1 MKQHTQKKRCDKG
14 NLANRSGPPRISPAR
29 VSKKRWQKQKGDVN
43 SHINP
48 GNSGYAIRPF
58 HKKLICGCL
67 ESHKIHSG
75 AFYCACIP
83 KSQFTISKEKKM
95 SLSTPK
101 VLVAD
106 PVSQSGVDELSAGG
120 TLEVVVKTGLPEA
133 EIIKIIPEFSALVV
147 RSQTKVTAAVLE
159 AATNLK
165 VVGRAG
171 VGVDNVD
178 VDAAT
183 RRGVIVM
190 NTPGGNTISTA
201 EHAFSL
207 LVSIARS
214 IPQADASM
222 KAGRWDRKKFEG
234 VELYNK
240 TLGILG
246 MGRIGTELAR
256 RAMAFGMRVLA
267 YDPYLSVSRARS
279 LQVELIEEI
288 DTLLPQVDFISM
300 HMPLTDET
308 RHMLDARRLALC
320 KKGVRIVNC
329 ARGGLVAEAALY
341 DALKSGHV
349 GAAALDV
356 FEVEPPP
363 AEFPLR
369 ELSNIVFTPHLG
381 ASTAE
386 AQENVGIEIAQAIRA
401 ALLDGEIRNAVNM
414 PSIDA
419 KTAVVVKPYLTLGDK
434 LGRFVAQLAPKR
446 NDRVVITY
454 GGKAIEMPTD
464 AISRAILTGF
474 LKHAGGEE
482 VNSVNVRSMAA
493 TIGLDVQEVRSSE
506 QTDFNE
512 WLHVAVFSGDTKVS
526 LGGTFFGAKNDPRI
540 VRVNGNPVE
549 VTPSGVVL
557 MLENCDR
564 PGIVGHI
571 GTLLGTEKINI
582 ASMSLSRTEQ
592 GGRALTLLNLDS
604 MPGADV
610 LAKLSSDA
618 DIYSARVIAL

>member
-1 MKQHTQKKRCDKG
+1 
-14 NLANRSGPPRISPAR
+14 
-29 VSKKRWQKQKGDVN
+29 
-43 SHINP
+43 
-48 GNSGYAIRPF
+48 
-58 HKKLICGCL
+58 
-67 ESHKIHSG
+67 
-75 AFYCACIP
+75 
-83 KSQFTISKEKKM
+83 M
-95 SLSTPK
+95 SFPVPK

-106 PVSQSGVDELSAGG
+106 PVSQSGVDELATGG
-120 TLEVVVKTGLPEA
+120 ALEVVVNTGLPEA
-133 EIIKIIPEFSALVV
+133 ELIKIIPEFSALVV
-147 RSQTKVTAAVLE
+147 RSQTKVTAAVLD
-159 AATNLK
+159 AATKLK

-178 VDAAT
+178 VEAAT
-183 RRGVIVM
+183 RHGVIVM

-207 LVSIARS
+207 LMSIARS

-222 KAGRWDRKKFEG
+222 KAGKWDRKKYEG

-256 RAMAFGMRVLA
+256 RAIAFGMRVLA

-279 LQVELIEEI
+279 LQVELIE
-288 DTLLPQVDFISM
+288 DLDALLPQADFISM

-308 RHMLDARRLALC
+308 RHMLDARRLGLC
-320 KKGVRIVNC
+320 KKNVRIVNC
-329 ARGGLVAEAALY
+329 ARGGLIDEAALGV
-341 DALKSGHV
+341 ALQSGHV
-349 GAAALDV
+349 AAAALDV
-356 FEVEPPP
+356 YEVEPPP
-363 AEFPLR
+363 ADFALR
-369 ELSNIVFTPHLG
+369 SEKNIVFTPHLG

-401 ALLDGEIRNAVNM
+401 ALLEGEIRNAVNM

-434 LGRFVAQLAPKR
+434 LGRFAAQLAPNR

-454 GGKAIEMPTD
+454 GGKAVEMPTD

-482 VNSVNVRSMAA
+482 VNSVNVRTMA
-493 TIGLDVQEVRSSE
+493 TTLGLDVEEVRSSE

-512 WLHVAVFSGDTKVS
+512 WLHIAVFSGETKISV
-526 LGGTFFGAKNDPRI
+526 GGTFFGAKNDPRI
-540 VRVNGNPVE
+540 VRVNSQSVE

-557 MLENCDR
+557 LLENRDR

-571 GTLLGTEKINI
+571 GTLLGKENINI

-604 MPGADV
+604 APNADV
-610 LAKLSSDA
+610 LARITADA
-618 DIYSARVIAL
+618 DIFAARVIAL

>member
-1 MKQHTQKKRCDKG
+1 
-14 NLANRSGPPRISPAR
+14 L
-29 VSKKRWQKQKGDVN
+29 
-43 SHINP
+43 
-48 GNSGYAIRPF
+48 RP
-58 HKKLICGCL
+58 H
-67 ESHKIHSG
+67 
-75 AFYCACIP
+75 P
-83 KSQFTISKEKKM
+83 QSQFTISKEKKM

-279 LQVELIEEI
+279 LQVELVEEI